1 MTAAVLIEKTFAAL
15 VVLACVVLLL
25 RQFVGARHRL
35 RIDAAFGRAWRRVR
49 RAVLRVY
56 HWPAAH
62 RRAQREAEAAIRRA
76 RGEARTPRGGDDD
89 NVVRPKFGNS
99 RKLH

>member
-1 MTAAVLIEKTFAAL
+1 MPAAVLIEKTFAAL
-15 VVLACVVLLL
+15 VVLACVALLL
-25 RQFVGARHRL
+25 RQFIGARRRL
-35 RIDAAFGRAWRRVR
+35 RIDAAFGRGWRRVR
-49 RAVLRVY
+49 AAALRLY

-76 RGEARTPRGGDDD
+76 RGDARAPHDGDDD